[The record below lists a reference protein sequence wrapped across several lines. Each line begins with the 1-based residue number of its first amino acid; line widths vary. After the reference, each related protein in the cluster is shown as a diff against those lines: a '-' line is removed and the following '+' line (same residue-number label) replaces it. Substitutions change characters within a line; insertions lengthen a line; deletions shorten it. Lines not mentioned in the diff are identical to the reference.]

1 MLSTTKAY
9 LCSAF
14 MKWAGLLTLDDKPVN
29 LPKLPSETDSA
40 EVKEDFL
47 HKHIGKFVDEFV
59 LVEFDVERA
68 WKEASQECQECQEQ
82 QRTPLSAAV
91 LASQSLGSCKAKS

>member
-1 MLSTTKAY
+1 M
-9 LCSAF
+9 CFAF
-14 MKWAGLLTLDDKPVN
+14 MKWAGLQTLDDKPVN

-40 EVKEDFL
+40 EVKKDFL

-68 WKEASQECQECQEQ
+68 WKEASQEQ

-91 LASQSLGSCKAKS
+91 LTSQSLGSCRAKS

>member
-1 MLSTTKAY
+1 M
-9 LCSAF
+9 CSAF
-14 MKWAGLLTLDDKPVN
+14 MKWAGLQTLHDKPVN

-59 LVEFDVERA
+59 LVELDVERA
-68 WKEASQECQECQEQ
+68 WKKASQEQ